1 MKLHILSDL
10 HIEFGKLELSK
21 TNADVVILAGD
32 IHVGEKGFA
41 WAKENFGDQEVIYV
55 LGNHEYYRGAIPK
68 LTEKLKARS
77 DGTNVHILENGA
89 LTIEG
94 FQFLGCTL
102 WSDFRLLNNLD
113 IAVIGAQ
120 ETMNDYRLIRLS
132 PIYRKIRPSDTA
144 IWHRKSRSWLKGELK
159 KGKKEKKKTVVI
171 THHAP
176 SILSVPE
183 QYKDDPL
190 SASFASEMEKFIE
203 ETEADLWVH
212 GHIHTSSDYHIG
224 STRVLCNPRGYA
236 DEPNNNLV
244 TFKSVYISFF

>member
-10 HIEFGKLELSK
+10 HIEFGQLELSE
-21 TNADVVILAGD
+21 TDADVVILAGD
-32 IHVGEKGFA
+32 IHVGEKGFD
-41 WAKENFGDQEVIYV
+41 WARENFKNQEVIYV

-68 LTEKLKARS
+68 LTEKLRARS
-77 DGTNVHILENGA
+77 DGTNIHILENEA
-89 LTIEG
+89 LAIQD
-94 FQFLGCTL
+94 FRFLGCTL

-113 IAVIGAQ
+113 IAVIVAQ
-120 ETMNDYRLIRLS
+120 ETMNDYRLIRVS
-132 PIYRKIRPSDTA
+132 PVYRKIKPSDTA
-144 IWHRKSRSWLKGELK
+144 IWHRKSRTWLKHELI

-183 QYKDDPL
+183 QYKNDPL
-190 SASFASEMEKFIE
+190 SASFASEMENFIE

-212 GHIHTSSDYHIG
+212 GHIHTSSDYQIG

-236 DEPNNNLV
+236 DEPNSHFDANLV
-244 TFKSVYISFF
+244 IEI